1 MQDINNKR
9 QEINSIIADILNRN
23 DDRKQKQMK
32 DSLDSIKAR
41 ITEVLKVFKNEVEKK
56 HEKNMLSFQ
65 I

>member
-1 MQDINNKR
+1 MQDINHKR